1 MLTVLTKFE
10 IPVRLLT
17 ICNFIW
23 FNSLAYLREKSSIT
37 RHNVSIQNIAYVIYL
52 LILGGVVNIYKIS
65 FTFVAL
71 KEFNLKFHYF
81 QRVIVLAERN
91 IFSNMPEVICIVDN
105 FPVYITERHKD
116 VL

>member
-1 MLTVLTKFE
+1 M
-10 IPVRLLT
+10 
-17 ICNFIW
+17 
-23 FNSLAYLREKSSIT
+23 
-37 RHNVSIQNIAYVIYL
+37 
-52 LILGGVVNIYKIS
+52 NIYKIS

-71 KEFNLKFHYF
+71 KEFNLKFHRF